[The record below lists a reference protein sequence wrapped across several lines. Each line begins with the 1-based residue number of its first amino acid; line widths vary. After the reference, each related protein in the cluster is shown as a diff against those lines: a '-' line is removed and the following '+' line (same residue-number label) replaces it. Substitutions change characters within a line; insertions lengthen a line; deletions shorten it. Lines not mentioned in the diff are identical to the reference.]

1 MAVFIVLACLIL
13 AADRAVARFIR
24 KVGRVVRVL
33 VLAGILA
40 SLYYTLVLTQ
50 GAP

>member
-1 MAVFIVLACLIL
+1 MTIFIILACFIL
-13 AADRAVARFIR
+13 AADRPVARFIR

-40 SLYYTLVLTQ
+40 TLYYSLVLTQ
-50 GAP
+50 GGP

>member
-1 MAVFIVLACLIL
+1 MTIFIILACFIL

-33 VLAGILA
+33 VLATILA
-40 SLYYTLVLTQ
+40 GLYYSLVLTQ
-50 GAP
+50 GGP

>member
-1 MAVFIVLACLIL
+1 MTIFIILACFIL

-40 SLYYTLVLTQ
+40 TLYYSLVLTQ
-50 GAP
+50 GGP

>member
-1 MAVFIVLACLIL
+1 MTIFIILACFIL

-24 KVGRVVRVL
+24 KVGRMVRVL

-40 SLYYTLVLTQ
+40 TLYYSLVLTQ
-50 GAP
+50 GGP

>member
-1 MAVFIVLACLIL
+1 MTIFIILACFIL

-33 VLAGILA
+33 VLAAILA
-40 SLYYTLVLTQ
+40 GLYYSLVLTQ
-50 GAP
+50 GGQ